1 MKLTKETLKQI
12 IKEEME
18 AVMNEAEAAPKF
30 PILPTEIPEDM
41 RKRLKKTIHNAD
53 TKGHEFA
60 IRKLKELGYPD
71 LSKKLKDAIDYR
83 TKNYPNYGKAKG

>member
-1 MKLTKETLKQI
+1 MKLTKEALKQI

-18 AVMNEAEAAPKF
+18 AVMNETGTAPKF
-30 PILPTEIPEDM
+30 PILPMEIPDAM
-41 RKRLKKTIHNAD
+41 RKRLKKAIHNAD

-60 IRKLKELGYPD
+60 IRKLKELGYPE

-83 TKNYPNYGKAKG
+83 TENYPNYGKTKG